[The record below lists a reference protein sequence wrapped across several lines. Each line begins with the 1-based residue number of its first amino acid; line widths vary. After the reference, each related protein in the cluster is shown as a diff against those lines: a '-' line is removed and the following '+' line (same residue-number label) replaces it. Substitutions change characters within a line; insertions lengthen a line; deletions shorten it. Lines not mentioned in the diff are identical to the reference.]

1 MCVCLHFSD
10 NLHSNLEALL
20 EVLRQR
26 GAFQTSV
33 FVKCI
38 SVHFC
43 FPCACEESAHRCRS
57 LSPPPRRE
65 NISSRFLAKED
76 RSNLARVRSHFIAAA
91 VKIYYLILG
100 SLPSHNIELLKC
112 PDLSIDPVTK
122 TCSEYF
128 FE

>member
-10 NLHSNLEALL
+10 SLHSNREALL

-26 GAFQTSV
+26 GAFQTLV
-33 FVKCI
+33 FVK
-38 SVHFC
+38 SVSVRFC
-43 FPCACEESAHRCRS
+43 FRCACEESAQRCRS

-76 RSNLARVRSHFIAAA
+76 RNNLARVRSHFIAIA

-100 SLPSHNIELLKC
+100 LLLSHNIELLKC
-112 PDLSIDPVTK
+112 PDLSIYPVTK
-122 TCSEYF
+122 TCNEYF
-128 FE
+128 CE